1 MLDDHHNNNSHH
13 SNHHVY
19 VSTINLFQQLFT
31 TSPRETPRSSAVS
44 TKVVAL
50 EVAWNSKR
58 SPGMRLFRC
67 VWCFFLWKKSGYVQN
82 EKYEW
87 KKIGFGNP
95 YSRHTRCLS
104 VSTTRFSN
112 FKNNMCFISGSI
124 VSLKDKY
131 VSKRIQK
138 KSWPWWLTNLWLR
151 FFVYQCQ

>member
-1 MLDDHHNNNSHH
+1 MIIITIIVTIVITMYMFWLSIYF
-13 SNHHVY
+13 SN
-19 VSTINLFQQLFT
+19 F
-31 TSPRETPRSSAVS
+31 SPRPQEKRLEAQPFPPRSLHWRWLEIQ
-44 TKVVAL
+44 KGLLGCGCFVVFG
-50 EVAWNSKR
+50 VFSMKKNRDMSKMKNMN
-58 SPGMRLFRC
+58 G
-67 VWCFFLWKKSGYVQN
+67 
-82 EKYEW
+82 